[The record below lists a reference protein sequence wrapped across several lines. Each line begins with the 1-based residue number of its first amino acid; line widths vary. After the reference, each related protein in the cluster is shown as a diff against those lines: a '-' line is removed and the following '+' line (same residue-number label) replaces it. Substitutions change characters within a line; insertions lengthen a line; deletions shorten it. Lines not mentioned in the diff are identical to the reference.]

1 MKIKL
6 QEVKYD
12 GLFGD
17 YAKVMDVIVAACEQ
31 SADHTVRRDQIF
43 SKFQDIPKEKINR
56 ILDHLK
62 KTGRIWEPFLSVFRV
77 LWGAP

>member
-17 YAKVMDVIVAACEQ
+17 YAKVMDVIVDACASEP
-31 SADHTVRRDQIF
+31 HTVRRDQIF
-43 SKFQDIPKEKINR
+43 AKLPEIPKEKINR

-62 KTGRIWEPFLSVFRV
+62 QTGRIWEPFLSVFRV
-77 LWGAP
+77 LWGVP